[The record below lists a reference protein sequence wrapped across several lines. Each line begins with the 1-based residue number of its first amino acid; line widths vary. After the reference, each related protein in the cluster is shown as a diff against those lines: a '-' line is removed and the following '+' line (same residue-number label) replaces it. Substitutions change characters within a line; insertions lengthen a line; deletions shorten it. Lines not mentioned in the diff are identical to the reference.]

1 MSRMAQTYQAS
12 GDIVNTPNPILEVL
26 AAPLTA
32 DWTIEVL
39 AERILSVIA
48 SQPGIGPEE
57 FTFDSSTAAN
67 RQSQRLIRPLLACLA
82 NMSAAEA
89 GTSINIF
96 GGNLSFQ
103 RTGPDGPVNIT
114 GQFENKQGNV
124 RVELKRFVASQTSQ
138 AGSAPLAKVG

>member
-1 MSRMAQTYQAS
+1 MAQTYQAS